1 MKETI
6 ELFSGMADEGQKV
19 VDKIETGNNDLLE

>member
-6 ELFSGMADEGQKV
+6 EMFSGMAEDGQKV
-19 VDKIETGNNDLLE
+19 VDKIENSKN